1 MKRRLD
7 TEDILTYAFI
17 AFLGIL
23 FIIITFYGKSD
34 VNDMRKEYQIELV
47 DKLYLLDKITYDD
60 YTYLYDRII
69 IEGPLHEADL
79 HEIIDDITKIGNE
92 Y

>member
-17 AFLGIL
+17 VFLGVL

-34 VNDMRKEYQIELV
+34 VNDMKKEYQIELV

-69 IEGPLHEADL
+69 TEGPLHEADL
-79 HEIIDDITKIGNE
+79 HEIIDNITKIGNE